1 MYRDCVPS
9 RLPSHSGD
17 RRMKVAVAWL
27 GTLILAFFMGF
38 IAKFN
43 WTIIVFPICIVAGYF
58 TVAWV
63 MVIMFEFLIR
73 EE

>member
-1 MYRDCVPS
+1 
-9 RLPSHSGD
+9 
-17 RRMKVAVAWL
+17 MKVAVAWL